1 MIYCVEDD
9 GDIRELIIYTLEN
22 TGMQARGFSGGAAF
36 LEAVEEKVPDLVLM
50 DIMLPGLSG
59 VDLLKTLR
67 ASERTAGVPVIMLT
81 ARSSE
86 YDKVLS
92 LDLGADD
99 YVTKPFGMMEL
110 LSRIRAVLRRSR
122 RKADDQPV
130 LTLAGIRIDQQQ
142 HTVQVDG
149 EPAVLTLKE
158 YQLLRELLVNRG
170 AVLTRDYLLE
180 KVWGYD
186 FNGETRTVD
195 VHIRNLRSKLG
206 KAGDLIETVRGV
218 GYRAADGNRGQ

>member
-9 GDIRELIIYTLEN
+9 GDIRELIIYTLES
-22 TGMQARGFSGGAAF
+22 TGWEARGFSEGAAF
-36 LEAVEEKVPDLVLM
+36 LEAVKDQVPELVLM
-50 DIMLPGLSG
+50 DIMLPGISG
-59 VDLLKTLR
+59 VDLLKRLR
-67 ASERTAGVPVIMLT
+67 ASERTVGIPVIMLT

-86 YDKVLS
+86 YDKVMS

-122 RKADDQPV
+122 RMEDDQPV

-142 HTVQVDG
+142 HTVLVDG
-149 EPAVLTLKE
+149 KPAVLTLKE

-195 VHIRNLRSKLG
+195 VHIRNLRAKLG
-206 KAGDLIETVRGV
+206 GAGDLIETVRGV
-218 GYRAADGNRGQ
+218 GYRAADGSRG